1 MGRYYTGQ
9 ISGKFWFG
17 IQDSTDADFFGT
29 EYSDVFSFY
38 VCGCEYF
45 AGESKEYC
53 DGCFGSLEE
62 HMAALEADDIQSVHL
77 WHLSDCEI
85 RYEFSE
91 FHSEKVAQKIGEL
104 EGIVGQYMSSYV
116 LSDNDEGTNI
126 EYSYTVPADVVPND
140 LPLIA
145 KLCLGKQILYCLEK
159 YGTCSFVAEL

>member
-45 AGESKEYC
+45 TGESKEYC

-62 HMAALEADDIQSVHL
+62 HMAALEAERFLAEH
-77 WHLSDCEI
+77 
-85 RYEFSE
+85 
-91 FHSEKVAQKIGEL
+91 
-104 EGIVGQYMSSYV
+104 GQEAV
-116 LSDNDEGTNI
+116 T
-126 EYSYTVPADVVPND
+126 TA
-140 LPLIA
+140 
-145 KLCLGKQILYCLEK
+145 
-159 YGTCSFVAEL
+159 